1 MNERIDNKYL
11 TASHRPGEVILA
23 EDMNELESVVKA
35 GINANYEDIQ
45 KIEDGTIMVGN
56 ASQLQ
61 GATLST
67 YSDSSL
73 SDDDNKFPSS
83 RQVKRYIDSADSD
96 LKDYTD
102 GEIADLKG
110 YVDDQDADLL
120 SALGASL
127 SLDINESTY
136 VVTVSLKNSV
146 GTVLSTGTIDLPLE
160 SVVVNGGYDSET
172 KKIIL
177 TLESGST
184 IEFSVADLV
193 SGLQTEI
200 TSNNKLDSD
209 LVDDTSQTNKF
220 ITSAELTKLSG
231 IETGA
236 EVNIIESI
244 TINGTPVIV
253 TNKDVSFTI
262 PTKVSDL
269 NNDSGFITKS
279 VDDLTNYTDTTTL
292 NTALGG
298 KQETLVSGTNIKTI
312 NNYSL
317 LGSGNITI
325 ESSGGTADYDQLNN
339 RPQINSVTLTGNKSL
354 SDLGIV
360 IPTVPTNVSAFTNDS
375 GYQTASDVA
384 TTLSNEVKWA
394 WYGTS
399 STSASTQ
406 AKVVTCEGFKLE
418 TGSVIFV
425 KFDNA
430 QTYNGA
436 PTLNVNGTGAKT
448 VQIKGGTSGIIYMW
462 SPGEIVGFVYDGTYW
477 VAIQKALA
485 TKTYYGMTKLSS
497 SATST
502 SDSLALTPSAL
513 TNTMNY
519 IVTGLDIYSSSST
532 YAIGDRVRYDTKM
545 YECSTA
551 ITEAES
557 WTAEHWTELSPLLT
571 QVDEIRTNA
580 EALTLATSGW
590 ELNSETDLYE
600 YEVTNVNVTTN
611 HKVDLIL
618 DITNQA
624 KFTGSAYTETFAG
637 SYKIYTDELPEEAI
651 SCTAYIIKVGV

>member
-67 YSDSSL
+67 YSDSEL

-110 YVDDQDADLL
+110 YVDGQDADLL

-136 VVTVSLKNSV
+136 VVTVSLKNSA

-160 SVVVNGGYDSET
+160 SVVVNGEYDSET

-193 SGLQTEI
+193 AGLQSEI
-200 TSNNKLDSD
+200 TSSNKLDSD
-209 LVDDTSQTNKF
+209 LVDDTNQTNKF
-220 ITSAELTKLSG
+220 ITSAGLTKLSG

-244 TINGTPVIV
+244 TINGTPVTV

-325 ESSGGTADYDQLNN
+325 ESSGGTANYDELEN
-339 RPQINSVTLTGNKSL
+339 RPQINSTTLTGNKSL
-354 SDLGIV
+354 SDLGIQPAGNYLTSESDPV
-360 IPTVPTNVSAFTNDS
+360 F
-375 GYQTASDVA
+375 TASAAYGISSGDI
-384 TTLSNEVKWA
+384 TSWDGKLDGSKVK
-394 WYGTS
+394 TS
-399 STSASTQ
+399 SST
-406 AKVVTCEGFKLE
+406 
-418 TGSVIFV
+418 
-425 KFDNA
+425 
-430 QTYNGA
+430 
-436 PTLNVNGTGAKT
+436 
-448 VQIKGGTSGIIYMW
+448 TSGD
-462 SPGEIVGFVYDGTYW
+462 VYDVTY
-477 VAIQKALA
+477 I
-485 TKTYYGMTKLSS
+485 
-497 SATST
+497 
-502 SDSLALTPSAL
+502 
-513 TNTMNY
+513 N
-519 IVTGLDIYSSSST
+519 TGLSGKLDTSKVKSSSSST
-532 YAIGDRVRYDTKM
+532 SGDVYDVTYINSQISDAIP
-545 YECSTA
+545 
-551 ITEAES
+551 IAES
-557 WTAEHWTELSPLLT
+557 
-571 QVDEIRTNA
+571 
-580 EALTLATSGW
+580 LTLATSGW
-590 ELNSETDLYE
+590 ELDPLTNLYE
-600 YEVTNVNVTTN
+600 YEVLDNTITTN
-611 HKVDLIL
+611 HRVDLIL
-618 DITNQA
+618 DITNQD
-624 KFTGSAYTETFAG
+624 KFTGSGYTETFVG
-637 SYKIYTDELPEEAI
+637 SYKIYTDELPTEAI
-651 SCTAYIIKVGV
+651 SCTAYITKVGV